1 MLTEDTHGQYFCSL
15 LAYSELFRCSCSF
28 QLPQARG
35 TASAAKDC
43 SHKHLVGKR
52 RLESDVPPTCA
63 HAPNASDGLM
73 AITGVDM
80 ADAVLVSSPV
90 DMVTME

>member
-1 MLTEDTHGQYFCSL
+1 MGNTFVACWRIL
-15 LAYSELFRCSCSF
+15 SF
-28 QLPQARG
+28 SVVAAVFNSRRPEAQLPLPRIVL
-35 TASAAKDC
+35 T
-43 SHKHLVGKR
+43 HLAGKR